1 MKTEEAAIGDR
12 VTKDA
17 TGVRLAQ
24 RIRELRSE
32 RGLTLQEVSDVAGF
46 SKGLLSKI
54 ENCVVSPP
62 VSTLAKLADALD
74 VPIGEFFQVADDEE
88 ATIFFPADG
97 RKRATGRRSSVNYVY
112 EMLTPSRHR
121 RQMQPMMVTVDGK
134 TYHFALQDHPGEQ
147 FVLLLEG
154 EMDYIVGD
162 KQFSMQPGDCLYF
175 EARLSHGPKLTKV
188 QRARYLVVFSK
199 L

>member
-1 MKTEEAAIGDR
+1 MKIEELSNDNR
-12 VTKDA
+12 VAKDA

-24 RIRELRSE
+24 RIRELRVE
-32 RGLTLQEVSDVAGF
+32 RGLTLQEVSDAAGF
-46 SKGLLSKI
+46 SSGLLSKI

-62 VSTLAKLADALD
+62 VSTLAKLAEALD
-74 VPIGEFFQVADDEE
+74 VPIGEFFQVNGEEE

-112 EMLTPSRHR
+112 EMLTPTSRR
-121 RQMQPMMVTVDGK
+121 RQMQPMIVTVDGK
-134 TYHFALQDHPGEQ
+134 TYRFALQDHPGEQ

-162 KQFSMQPGDCLYF
+162 KQFSMKPEDCLYF
-175 EARLSHGPKLTKV
+175 EARLSHGPKLTKD

-199 L
+199 P